1 MIKIAPS
8 LLSADFANMGEATRK
23 LGEWNADLVHFD
35 VMDGT
40 FVPTIT
46 FGPAMCAAI
55 RPYTELP
62 IDVHI
67 MVEHPETYIDQFA
80 KAGADYLTFHAEVD
94 AHAHRTLQ
102 AIRRAGMKAGVA
114 INPGTP
120 VEMVQYLLSIC
131 DLVLVMSV
139 NPGFG
144 GQSFI
149 PSSLDKIREVKKLID
164 DRELN
169 VDIEVDGG
177 VKLGNLKEVLA
188 AGANVIVAGSA
199 IFKGD
204 ITKNVEDFLEVFKDC
219 EVEG

>member
-8 LLSADFANMGEATRK
+8 LLSADFANMGRATRK

-80 KAGADYLTFHAEVD
+80 KAGADYLTVHAEAD

-102 AIRRAGMKAGVA
+102 AIRRAGMKALQLIPA
-114 INPGTP
+114 R
-120 VEMVQYLLSIC
+120 LLRWCSIFC
-131 DLVLVMSV
+131 
-139 NPGFG
+139 PY
-144 GQSFI
+144 
-149 PSSLDKIREVKKLID
+149 
-164 DRELN
+164 
-169 VDIEVDGG
+169 
-177 VKLGNLKEVLA
+177 
-188 AGANVIVAGSA
+188 VIWCW
-199 IFKGD
+199 
-204 ITKNVEDFLEVFKDC
+204 L
-219 EVEG
+219 

>member
-80 KAGADYLTFHAEVD
+80 KAGARLSYVPCRGRCTCAQNASGNTPRGHEG
-94 AHAHRTLQ
+94 
-102 AIRRAGMKAGVA
+102 RRC
-114 INPGTP
+114 N
-120 VEMVQYLLSIC
+120 
-131 DLVLVMSV
+131 
-139 NPGFG
+139 
-144 GQSFI
+144 
-149 PSSLDKIREVKKLID
+149 
-164 DRELN
+164 
-169 VDIEVDGG
+169 
-177 VKLGNLKEVLA
+177 
-188 AGANVIVAGSA
+188 
-199 IFKGD
+199 
-204 ITKNVEDFLEVFKDC
+204 
-219 EVEG
+219 

>member
-80 KAGADYLTFHAEVD
+80 KAGADYLTFHAEAD

-114 INPGTP
+114 LNPATSLST
-120 VEMVQYLLSIC
+120 VEEILPYVDMVLL
-131 DLVLVMSV
+131 MTV

-149 PSSLDKIREVKKLID
+149 EGVVPKIERLHAMITE
-164 DRELN
+164 RGLN
-169 VDIEVDGG
+169 VDIQVDGG
-177 VKLGNLKEVLA
+177 VNAETSKLVKA
-188 AGANVIVAGSA
+188 AGTNVLVAGSYVYGAEDTAAA
-199 IFKGD
+199 IASLK
-204 ITKNVEDFLEVFKDC
+204 
-219 EVEG
+219 

>member
-62 IDVHI
+62 IDVHL

-80 KAGADYLTFHAEVD
+80 KAGADYLTFHAEAD

-139 NPGFG
+139 NPGAG

-149 PSSLDKIREVKKLID
+149 AEVLPKIEWLKKQREAHGYTY
-164 DRELN
+164 E
-169 VDIEVDGG
+169 IEIDGG
-177 VKLGNLKEVLA
+177 INADTAKLA
-188 AGANVIVAGSA
+188 AKAGADILVSGSS
-199 IFKGD
+199 
-204 ITKNVEDFLEVFKDC
+204 VFKASDPKDMIARMHGA
-219 EVEG
+219 EN